1 MRSHWLMVAILA
13 SMPTFGEAQVRVSGP
28 TLATV
33 PRGAALLP
41 SAGTYQY
48 NPYTYPTL
56 GAGSVRTSPQ
66 QQRSQFGYGP
76 QGAWNSLSRRH
87 GYDPVYIV
95 PAQPTLYIG
104 GYGYQYYPGPVVG
117 GYGW

>member
-1 MRSHWLMVAILA
+1 MRSLGLTVAILA
-13 SMPTFGEAQVRVSGP
+13 GLPALSEAQVRVNGP

-41 SAGTYQY
+41 AAGTYHY
-48 NPYTYPTL
+48 NPYSYPTL
-56 GAGSVRTSPQ
+56 GAGSVRNSQPIQ
-66 QQRSQFGYGP
+66 SQFGYGA

-104 GYGYQYYPGPVVG
+104 GYGYQYYPGPVVN